1 MNCIAH
7 MSVQYNI
14 NITLERCHNISIT
27 SPGITC
33 WEEEGVP
40 EVEGQAKW
48 DDAICTNLYNDNKSL
63 CMYEQSTNHIS
74 LIKQA

>member
-7 MSVQYNI
+7 MPFPSNI
-14 NITLERCHNISIT
+14 DITPERCHNISIS
-27 SPGITC
+27 SPWITC
-33 WEEEGVP
+33 WEEGGVP
-40 EVEGQAKW
+40 EVEGQAKR
-48 DDAICTNLYNDNKSL
+48 DDAIRTNLYNDNKSL